1 MTGVP
6 VFSRAFVRCLALV
19 FGLGLLTASASAQS
33 KHQIEPEAWRVVA
46 SESGPVD
53 YYSVL
58 REGELRF
65 VRSQYRHPLKTAVLG
80 WQTPDASRS
89 RATKL
94 QWTWRARTLPA
105 GGDECVS
112 GKGDSAAVVYATW
125 KRGLRYYTLKYVWTT
140 LTPKGSVCDRKRNPF
155 VAQDTVVLR
164 SGEPVGMWRSE
175 DIDLRAEFRKHFE
188 KGDASASV
196 PDFVGV
202 GIMTDGD
209 QTKSNSSADFG
220 TFTLVL

>member
-1 MTGVP
+1 MTRLP
-6 VFSRAFVRCLALV
+6 VFSRCFLRLAL
-19 FGLGLLTASASAQS
+19 FTGLGLLPASASAQS
-33 KHQIEPEAWRVVA
+33 THQIEPEAWRVVA

-53 YYSVL
+53 YYSVF

-65 VRSQYRHPLKTAVLG
+65 VRSQYRHPLKTVVLG
-80 WQTPDASRS
+80 WQTPAASRS

-94 QWTWRARTLPA
+94 QWRWRARTLPA

-112 GKGDSAAVVYATW
+112 GKGDSAAVVYVTW

-164 SGEPVGMWRSE
+164 AGEPVGMWRSE

-188 KGDASASV
+188 NGDASASV